1 MVDGDGKVAHIWL
14 LVRLFFLAEKRFNVL
29 LLAGM
34 LCLLLA
40 GMLCGPR
47 ARTCWCCSRAVKKDR
62 CRKHK
67 KVSAPMRSK
76 SLPPAGIEL
85 VLETKAHHPP

>member
-1 MVDGDGKVAHIWL
+1 MVDADGKVAHIWL
-14 LVRLFFLAEKRFNVL
+14 LVRLFFLAEKRFNV
-29 LLAGM
+29 
-34 LCLLLA
+34 LLLA